1 MNQPTNKKGNLSGT
15 RNKELKHP
23 VKSSR
28 KVSANQNRAGAIP
41 MSTASKG
48 KTFGSKLSTPS
59 QSINLAY
66 HTSAM
71 NTPNHNDSNQYKSSF
86 KSGSVFVGNDLMN
99 PQQVA
104 YMKTSKDSI
113 TDNFSRPHISQRP

>member
-1 MNQPTNKKGNLSGT
+1 
-15 RNKELKHP
+15 
-23 VKSSR
+23 
-28 KVSANQNRAGAIP
+28 

-59 QSINLAY
+59 QSINLNQY
-66 HTSAM
+66 HTSTM
-71 NTPNHNDSNQYKSSF
+71 NTPNAADSNQYKSSF
-86 KSGSVFVGNDLMN
+86 KSGSVFVGGNDLMN

-113 TDNFSRPHISQRP
+113 TDNFARL

>member
-1 MNQPTNKKGNLSGT
+1 
-15 RNKELKHP
+15 
-23 VKSSR
+23 
-28 KVSANQNRAGAIP
+28 

-59 QSINLAY
+59 QSINLNQY
-66 HTSAM
+66 HSSTM
-71 NTPNHNDSNQYKSSF
+71 NTPNAADSNQYKSSF
-86 KSGSVFVGNDLMN
+86 KSGSVFVGNDLIN

-113 TDNFSRPHISQRP
+113 TDNYTRP